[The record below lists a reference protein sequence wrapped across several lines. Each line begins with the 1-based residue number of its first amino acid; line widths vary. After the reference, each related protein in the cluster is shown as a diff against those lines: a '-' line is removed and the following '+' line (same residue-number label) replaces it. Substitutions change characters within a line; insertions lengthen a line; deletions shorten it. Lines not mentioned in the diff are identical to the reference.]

1 MRPPKDGGFSLR
13 FNTACGQAGAMRKT
27 GPGPPNDGG
36 SATRRSRRAFGE
48 AYLAQTKSVGRA
60 PPYVVRGGGG
70 VFF

>member
-1 MRPPKDGGFSLR
+1 VYELMRPPKDGGFSLR

-48 AYLAQTKSVGRA
+48 A
-60 PPYVVRGGGG
+60 
-70 VFF
+70 